1 MIAHLTGTV
10 TAVRPTSAVLDVGG
24 LGLEVQCTARALSGL
39 RPGESGHVET
49 SLQVRQEVFTLFGFV
64 DPVEREAFEM
74 LLGVN
79 SVGPKLALAIL
90 SLLEPAALVA
100 AIRAE
105 DVHALTKVPGVG
117 KKSAERILVEL
128 KDKVIRLGI
137 EPTPGSP
144 AAATS
149 ERPLWREQVSS
160 GLQGLGWPAKDA
172 EAACDA
178 VEPMVAE
185 DPAVGVAALMRAALR
200 SLAK

>member
-10 TAVRPTSAVLDVGG
+10 TAVRPTSAVIDVGG

-90 SLLEPAALVA
+90 SLLDPAALVT

-105 DVHALTKVPGVG
+105 DLHALTKVPGVG

-128 KDKVIRLGI
+128 KDKVVRLGV
-137 EPTPGSP
+137 ETAPGTPAVGAP
-144 AAATS
+144 
-149 ERPLWREQVSS
+149 ERPLWREQVST
-160 GLQGLGWPAKDA
+160 GLQGLGWSAKDA
-172 EAACDA
+172 EAACDT
-178 VEPMVAE
+178 VEPLVAE
-185 DPAVGVAALMRAALR
+185 DPSIGVAELMRAALR
-200 SLAK
+200 SLAR